1 MLHKAPS
8 HPSMHIH
15 WKALTLST
23 HVPPF
28 SHGFT
33 LQSLI
38 SAKEKTTTMKK
49 ILYDIPNLGEDIIF
63 TSRFMVGTII

>member
-8 HPSMHIH
+8 HPSMQMH

-38 SAKEKTTTMKK
+38 SAKRKYSKK
-49 ILYDIPNLGEDIIF
+49 FFLTIYQILVRINLKFRVYG
-63 TSRFMVGTII
+63 